1 MILND
6 FQKIK
11 HKSLLIIFLI
21 FIIFSLKNNFF
32 YNIYLILKKN
42 SHERMIYNY
51 GYCYPMGYG
60 FIKSIKKKYNL
71 EKENINIRNNEIR
84 PSSSIFLFKINSN
97 KSNKEILLNFKDNE
111 IKNIN
116 NNFILL
122 EKYENCY
129 LIEYTND

>member
-1 MILND
+1 
-6 FQKIK
+6 
-11 HKSLLIIFLI
+11 
-21 FIIFSLKNNFF
+21 
-32 YNIYLILKKN
+32 
-42 SHERMIYNY
+42 
-51 GYCYPMGYG
+51 
-60 FIKSIKKKYNL
+60 
-71 EKENINIRNNEIR
+71 
-84 PSSSIFLFKINSN
+84 NSN

>member
-1 MILND
+1 
-6 FQKIK
+6 
-11 HKSLLIIFLI
+11 
-21 FIIFSLKNNFF
+21 
-32 YNIYLILKKN
+32 
-42 SHERMIYNY
+42 MIYNY

-60 FIKSIKKKYNL
+60 FIKKVSKKYNL

-84 PSSSIFLFKINSN
+84 PSSSIFLFKINSK